1 MTLLLDNKYECS
13 ILKDGYSFS
22 ERCGNA
28 GKHATSSVAV
38 SIAPFLGD
46 VNIANYI
53 LGHDG
58 YMDAVVKN
66 GDTVIFTGV
75 VRPYLTHNTS
85 GAHSDSISLEVMDY
99 TEVLHEYIWEV
110 GENGEVEGRIY
121 TTIKQDINLSDL
133 LVWLFSLK
141 GKTFT
146 PFSTTDKVFYF
157 KLKAGSYLDDIISE
171 LLYEFGLDYRWK
183 ADGTAESFSTFID
196 GQTVEALDDIRGTLA
211 VSRSDDTSD
220 GLKITWKEWTAQTNV
235 KIYSFDSGN
244 MGSAV
249 VGWANPFQT
258 NQAFLT
264 GELWQGAMH
273 DASHNSGAE
282 KPSGNLW
289 SWNFE
294 GTGLKKKDGTSI
306 TADDVISL
314 ITDQSR
320 ITVELLDEEGVDYSV
335 TLESYDV
342 NGMRMWVSYDGQ
354 FNVIV
359 GKGWTWRISVYGDIC
374 VAVDSEAEYHVEGPS
389 PETVT
394 LEYRMT
400 ESNTDVVSTDFVTQ
414 LGLRQKY
421 SKMSYSFDSLTVY
434 TVGGFYKIIDPV
446 NGRTT
451 KIRLTSRTQDANGH
465 YSYTAEGAGVL
476 TEDKSLITVTGG
488 GRSYNHKSGQSAY
501 DIAREHGYT
510 GTEASWIASTLPK
523 PKYWGKRS
531 EAPSIDLLEGDYY
544 LSSTDGKVYTYDGST
559 WSAVDWTSDTL
570 ASGWGEKF
578 AAALPDMIQL
588 GSNNYTTA
596 TILGFFKVLC
606 ADEGFIKLLKA
617 YRLIVGSGS
626 DTSGF
631 KFECYDHDADGNE
644 VTPVIRATYNGA
656 VLLEIKPQEK
666 GVYMNGTGVF
676 SGRLQATEGTFSGQL
691 STPGIETGSISSSV
705 QYKTAT
711 IPASTQGGLNST
723 DDSSIF
729 DALASYVASLGG
741 SPCYCTIDGVGD
753 VTITYSA
760 GRESNG
766 LYYNR
771 YGITNSA
778 GKSIHVARKEWY
790 TTKSIW
796 YVYTGFSSQLTL
808 KRRIS
813 GGDYVKFLGTQVGS
827 TGLSSGMIYKTSDG
841 FLKIV

>member
-22 ERCGNA
+22 ERCGDA

-53 LGHDG
+53 LAHDG

-434 TVGGFYKIIDPV
+434 TVGGFYKIVDPV

-501 DIAREHGYT
+501 DIAREHGYA
-510 GTEASWIASTLPK
+510 GTEAAWIASTLPK

-544 LSSTDGKVYTYDGST
+544 LSSADGKVYTYDGST
-559 WSAVDWTSDTL
+559 WSAVDWTADTL

-606 ADEGFIKLLKA
+606 ADEGFIRFLKA

-644 VTPVIRATYNGA
+644 VTPVIRALYNGKTIF
-656 VLLEIKPQEK
+656 EINSS
-666 GVYMNGTGVF
+666 GVYINGTGSLTNAII
-676 SGRLQATEGTFSGQL
+676 SGVLKGASGTFTGQFDTPALKSVSKSGGKSVSVSVPANSSRVARCQAL
-691 STPGIETGSISSSV
+691 YSVYTQRGYDMQPVYVSTYGNCYFYANISGSYYMFYFCKSGLTTVGDIIAEMRCTISNGTV
-705 QYKTAT
+705 
-711 IPASTQGGLNST
+711 TQAYST
-723 DDSSIF
+723 DDS
-729 DALASYVASLGG
+729 ALSAAFTCSYSYG
-741 SPCYCTIDGVGD
+741 TGD
-753 VTITYSA
+753 KLYLKDIQEGSA
-760 GRESNG
+760 GLESG
-766 LYYNR
+766 Q
-771 YGITNSA
+771 
-778 GKSIHVARKEWY
+778 
-790 TTKSIW
+790 
-796 YVYTGFSSQLTL
+796 VYRDSS
-808 KRRIS
+808 
-813 GGDYVKFLGTQVGS
+813 
-827 TGLSSGMIYKTSDG
+827 G
-841 FLKIV
+841 FLKIVF

>member
-1 MTLLLDNKYECS
+1 MTLFLDNKYECS

-22 ERCGNA
+22 ERCGDA

-244 MGSAV
+244 MGSAI

-320 ITVELLDEEGVDYSV
+320 IAVELLDEEGVDYSV

-510 GTEASWIASTLPK
+510 GTEAAWIASTLPK

-559 WSAVDWTSDTL
+559 WSSVDWTADTL

-588 GSNNYTTA
+588 GSNDYTTA
-596 TILGFFKVLC
+596 TVLGFFKVLC
-606 ADEGFIKLLKA
+606 ADEGFIKFLKA

-626 DTSGF
+626 NTSGF

-644 VTPVIRATYNGA
+644 VTPVIRAVLNGG
-656 VLLEIKPQEK
+656 LLFEIKTDGS
-666 GVYMNGTGVF
+666 GVYVKGNGEF
-676 SGRLQATEGTFSGQL
+676 SGKINASEGTFNGQL
-691 STPGIETGSISSSV
+691 NTPGIVTGVKTGSA
-705 QYKTAT
+705 QYKTVT
-711 IPASTQGGLNST
+711 TSTADG
-723 DDSSIF
+723 SSSNGSIYN
-729 DALASYVASLGG
+729 ALAGYMSYFSATTV
-741 SPCYCTIDGVGD
+741 YCTLDGVGD
-753 VTITYSA
+753 VTLTSETQGADTLQPVDFIMVTDSSGNSIEGTARFRSAASGTVSGYLYS
-760 GRESNG
+760 GF
-766 LYYNR
+766 
-771 YGITNSA
+771 TT
-778 GKSIHVARKEWY
+778 AR
-790 TTKSIW
+790 T
-796 YVYTGFSSQLTL
+796 FR
-808 KRRIS
+808 RRIS
-813 GGDYVKFLGTQVGS
+813 GGDWVKLLDVQVGS
-827 TGLSSGMIYKTSDG
+827 TGLSSGMVYKTSDG